1 MHQLSLIPDTPP
13 TFRVIVGPEDRPREW
28 NVYYSDGR
36 ITRFQLDNRPGWVR
50 SVRCDHFGR
59 PVTAVRL
66 APATLLDAASYPTT
80 YHDSGD

>member
-36 ITRFQLDNRPGWVR
+36 ITRFRLSERGGYAYQT
-50 SVRCDHFGR
+50 RCDQFGEPLER
-59 PVTAVRL
+59 VDLYP
-66 APATLLDAASYPTT
+66 PKLLNAASYPTT